1 MNKEFLKEKHDLW
14 QANIANWEFYIRSY
28 LGGNDYK
35 NGYYLHRYVLESPEE
50 YESRI
55 RHTPLDNHCKNVVQ
69 IYTSFL
75 WRVAPSRE
83 YGDLDGDLQLQSF
96 INDADLDGRSFDAT
110 MREVQTNASV
120 YGNCWVIIDKPE
132 SNAKTRAEELA
143 QDIRPYVSIYT
154 PENIINWNYRRSAS
168 GRFYLD
174 LLVVIEDINSERAI
188 IKVFTEESISTY
200 EFEDYNNDYT
210 DKQPKLLS
218 EIPNAIGTIPA
229 VNVYNL
235 RGNKR
240 PIGIS
245 DLADV
250 AYLQQSIYN
259 DYSEKEQLIRLSNHP
274 SLVKTPNVEAS
285 AGAGSIIEIPEDL
298 DPALKPYIIQP
309 SGQNL
314 DGIMKCVRA
323 KVDAID
329 RITHMGS
336 VRATGTQIASGIALQ
351 TEFQLLNAKLSEKA
365 DYLENAEEQ
374 IFSLFAKWQNKQWN
388 GTINYPDTFDIR
400 DWANDLQYLQMAKAS
415 GIKSETFNKE
425 IDKQIANAVIDD
437 NEVMQ
442 TINDEIDSSRTTIGQ
457 FQTTEVEGQTVVEE
471 EEA

>member
-1 MNKEFLKEKHDLW
+1 MDREILTQKHDLW
-14 QANIANWEFYIRSY
+14 HSNINNWEFYIRSY

-50 YESRI
+50 YDQRV

-75 WRVAPSRE
+75 WRVPPSRD
-83 YGDLDGDLQLQSF
+83 YGDLDNEPQLTSF
-96 INDADLDGRSFDAT
+96 IQDADLDGRSFDSV
-110 MREVQTNASV
+110 MREVQMNASI
-120 YGNCWVIIDKPE
+120 YGNCWVVVDKPQ

-143 QDIRPYVSIYT
+143 QDIRPYISIYT
-154 PENIINWNYRRSAS
+154 PENIVNWNYARSAS

-174 LLVVIEDINSERAI
+174 LLVIVEDINADRAI
-188 IKVFTEESISTY
+188 IKVFTEETISTY
-200 EFEDYNNDYT
+200 SVEEY
-210 DKQPKLLS
+210 DKEHSDGEVKLLE
-218 EIPNAIGTIPA
+218 EIVNPIGTIPA

-245 DLADV
+245 DLSDV
-250 AYLQQSIYN
+250 AFLQQSIYN
-259 DYSEKEQLIRLSNHP
+259 DYSEKEQLIRLANHP

-285 AGAGSIIEIPEDL
+285 AGAGAIIEIPEDL
-298 DPALKPYIIQP
+298 DSSLKPYIIQP

-314 DGIMKCVRA
+314 DGIMKCIQN

-351 TEFQLLNAKLSEKA
+351 TEFQLLNARLSEKA

-374 IFSLFAKWQNKQWN
+374 IWGLFAKWLDKQWN
-388 GTINYPDTFDIR
+388 GSVNYPDTFDIR

-425 IDKQIANAVIDD
+425 IDKQIAEAVIDD
-437 NEVMQ
+437 NETMK
-442 TINDEIDSSRTTIGQ
+442 TINEEIDAVRTVRGQ
-457 FQTTEVEGQTVVEE
+457 FQTTEVEGQTVGEE
-471 EEA
+471 SS

>member
-1 MNKEFLKEKHDLW
+1 MDKEFLHSKHDLW
-14 QANIANWEFYIRSY
+14 HSNISNWEFYIRSY

-35 NGYYLHRYVLESPEE
+35 NGYYLHRYILETPEE
-50 YESRI
+50 YDARI
-55 RHTPLDNHCKNVVQ
+55 RHTPVDNHCKNVVQ

-75 WRVAPSRE
+75 WRVPPTRD
-83 YGDLDGDLQLQSF
+83 YGDLDGDLQLASF
-96 INDADLDGRSFDAT
+96 LEDADLDGRNFNT
-110 MREVQTNASV
+110 VMREVQMNASI
-120 YGNCWVIIDKPE
+120 YGNCWVIVDKPQ

-154 PENIINWNYRRSAS
+154 PENVVNWNYRRSAS

-174 LLVVIEDINSERAI
+174 MLVVIEDINADRAI
-188 IKVFTEESISTY
+188 IKVFTEEAIMTY
-200 EFEDYNNDYT
+200 EFEDYSEEYT
-210 DKQPKLLS
+210 DKKPKLIE
-218 EIPNAIGTIPA
+218 EIPNPIGKIPA

-235 RGNKR
+235 RGAKR

-259 DYSEKEQLIRLSNHP
+259 DYSEKEQLIRLANHP

-285 AGAGSIIEIPEDL
+285 AGAGAIIEVPEDL
-298 DPALKPYIIQP
+298 DASLKPYIIQP

-314 DGIMKCVRA
+314 DGIMKCIQN

-336 VRATGTQIASGIALQ
+336 VRATGNQIASGIALQ
-351 TEFQLLNAKLSEKA
+351 TEFQLLNARLSEKA

-374 IFSLFAKWQNKQWN
+374 IWGLFAKWQDKEWN
-388 GTINYPDTFDIR
+388 GKVNYPDTFDIR

-425 IDKQIANAVIDD
+425 LDKQIAEAVIDD
-437 NEVMQ
+437 SEMMK
-442 TINDEIDSSRTTIGQ
+442 TINDEIDATRTVRGQ
-457 FQTTEVEGQTVVEE
+457 FTTTEVEGQTVEE
-471 EEA
+471 EET

>member
-1 MNKEFLKEKHDLW
+1 MDKEFLQSKHDLW
-14 QANIANWEFYIRSY
+14 HSNISNWEFYIRSY

-35 NGYYLHRYVLESPEE
+35 NGYYLHRYILETPEE
-50 YESRI
+50 YDARV
-55 RHTPLDNHCKNVVQ
+55 RHTPVDNHCKNVVQ

-75 WRVAPSRE
+75 WRVPPTRD
-83 YGDLDGDLQLQSF
+83 YGDLDGDLQLASF
-96 INDADLDGRSFDAT
+96 LEDADLDGRNFNT
-110 MREVQTNASV
+110 IMREVQMNASI
-120 YGNCWVIIDKPE
+120 YGNCWVIVDKPQ

-154 PENIINWNYRRSAS
+154 PENVVNWNYRRSAS

-174 LLVVIEDINSERAI
+174 MLVVVEDINADRAI
-188 IKVFTEESISTY
+188 IKVFTEESIMTY
-200 EFEDYNNDYT
+200 EFEDYSEEYT
-210 DKQPKLLS
+210 DKKPRLIE
-218 EIPNAIGTIPA
+218 EIPNPIGTIPA

-235 RGNKR
+235 RGDKR

-259 DYSEKEQLIRLSNHP
+259 DYSEKEQLIRLANHP

-285 AGAGSIIEIPEDL
+285 AGAGAIIEVPEDL
-298 DPALKPYIIQP
+298 DASLKPYIIQP

-314 DGIMKCVRA
+314 DGIMKCIQN

-336 VRATGTQIASGIALQ
+336 VRATGNQIASGIALQ
-351 TEFQLLNAKLSEKA
+351 TEFQLLNARLSEKA

-374 IFSLFAKWQNKQWN
+374 IWGLFAKWQDKEWN
-388 GTINYPDTFDIR
+388 GKVNYPDTFDIR

-425 IDKQIANAVIDD
+425 LDKQIAEAVIDD
-437 NEVMQ
+437 SEMIK
-442 TINDEIDSSRTTIGQ
+442 TINDEIDSARTVRGQ
-457 FQTTEVEGQTVVEE
+457 FTTTEVEGQTVEE
-471 EEA
+471 EET

>member
-1 MNKEFLKEKHDLW
+1 MNRETLTQKHDLW
-14 QANIANWEFYIRSY
+14 HSNISNWEFYIRSY

-50 YESRI
+50 YDQRV

-75 WRVAPSRE
+75 WRVPPSRD
-83 YGDLDGDLQLQSF
+83 YGDLDNEPQLTSF
-96 INDADLDGRSFDAT
+96 IQDADLDGRSFDSV
-110 MREVQTNASV
+110 MREVQMNASI
-120 YGNCWVIIDKPE
+120 YGNCWVVVDKPQ

-143 QDIRPYVSIYT
+143 QDIRPYISIYT
-154 PENIINWNYRRSAS
+154 PENIVNWNYARSAS

-174 LLVVIEDINSERAI
+174 LLVIVEDINSERAI
-188 IKVFTEESISTY
+188 IKVFTEETITTY
-200 EFEDYNNDYT
+200 SVEEY
-210 DKQPKLLS
+210 DKEHSDGEVKLLE
-218 EIPNAIGTIPA
+218 EIVNPIGTIPA

-245 DLADV
+245 DLSDV
-250 AYLQQSIYN
+250 AFLQQSIYN

-285 AGAGSIIEIPEDL
+285 AGAGAIIEIPEDL
-298 DPALKPYIIQP
+298 DASLKPYIIQP

-314 DGIMKCVRA
+314 DGIMKCIQN

-351 TEFQLLNAKLSEKA
+351 TEFQLLNARLSEKA

-374 IFSLFAKWQNKQWN
+374 IWGLFAKWLDKQWN
-388 GTINYPDTFDIR
+388 GTVNYPDTFDIR

-425 IDKQIANAVIDD
+425 IDKQIAEAVIDD
-437 NEVMQ
+437 NETMK
-442 TINDEIDSSRTTIGQ
+442 TINEEIDAVRTVRGQ
-457 FQTTEVEGQTVVEE
+457 FQTTEVEGQTVGEE
-471 EEA
+471 SS